1 MESPLLSSSGNFASA
16 ACSDPWIKAGELQ
29 SQKTAVSE
37 NISGPGI

>member
-29 SQKTAVSE
+29 FSE
-37 NISGPGI
+37 TNISGPGI